1 MMNVKLQFDAGP
13 MRGDRHQI
21 KLGTLVVG
29 REPQIEA
36 DEAAFKLAGATQAI
50 SRSHIKLVY
59 RLGCVY
65 LQNLSANGTKVN
77 GKPVFEEQEL
87 APGAVLEPEQGT
99 RISLSWTPL
108 RRVGSEKNKT
118 TQSSSSSSVLSS
130 GPLASPLV
138 RIVLAVYLLGIVG
151 VALWLSADG
160 GASAFNT
167 QEVATLKTRYESW
180 ASAAYDEVTLAA
192 NLAMIDK
199 RTATLQV
206 LLSQGDRR
214 AARVICRELMAV
226 DGSIK
231 SPLYQYAATCLSKL

>member
-13 MRGDRHQI
+13 MRGDRHEVN
-21 KLGTLVVG
+21 LGTLVVG
-29 REPQIEA
+29 REPQTES
-36 DEAAFKLAGATQAI
+36 DETAFKLAGATQAI
-50 SRSHIKLVY
+50 SRSHFKLVY

-65 LQNLSANGTKVN
+65 LQNLSANGTKVD

-108 RRVGSEKNKT
+108 RRVGAESST
-118 TQSSSSSSVLSS
+118 AVQSSSSSSVLNS

-151 VALWLSADG
+151 VALWLSADS
-160 GASAFNT
+160 GAGSFNA
-167 QEVATLKTRYESW
+167 QQVATLKTQYESW
-180 ASAAYDEVTLAA
+180 ASASYDEQTIAA

-206 LLSQGDRR
+206 LLSRGDRR
-214 AARVICRELMAV
+214 GARVICRELMAV
-226 DGSIK
+226 DASVK